1 MKTGAASVGAYSAP
15 LPPVNYATS
24 MLPDKPT
31 VGAEPARTA
40 GVAFVGGLRQ
50 NTWALAAQTNTST
63 TQDAW
68 QPYEQRK
75 GKIHPT
81 PEPAVYG
88 AAMAI
93 LCLTLL
99 WLRRK
104 KRNH

>member
-15 LPPVNYATS
+15 LPPVNYATF
-24 MLPDKPT
+24 MLRAKLT
-31 VGAEPARTA
+31 AGGEPARTA
-40 GVAFVGGLRQ
+40 GGASVGGLLP
-50 NTWALAAQTNTST
+50 NTWALAAQMSTST

-68 QPYEQRK
+68 QPYEERK

-81 PEPAVYG
+81 PEPATYG

-99 WLRRK
+99 WLRRRTRK
-104 KRNH
+104 